1 LAIGLPW
8 WILWVV
14 ATMVG
19 AKWLLDVDLY
29 TQSAAWI
36 HVALGIGVAGI
47 SLSLW
52 VAHRFAER
60 PPRSPM
66 LRRMVDNLAGCSLL
80 HASRQLDEIA
90 RFERE

>member
-1 LAIGLPW
+1 
-8 WILWVV
+8 
-14 ATMVG
+14 M
-19 AKWLLDVDLY
+19 
-29 TQSAAWI
+29 
-36 HVALGIGVAGI
+36 GI

-66 LRRMVDNLAGCSLL
+66 LRRMVDNLARCSLL